1 MTQAGL
7 CSVFH
12 LNSKQIW
19 LDYGTKALLIFGY
32 VCNTVEI
39 GKKLRTGSFSWL
51 WILWAS
57 STFIYSMCVGLS
69 GIVICI
75 IVVLLNYKTGTTG
88 FTALQ
93 IQTLP
98 LLHQGHC
105 KSSDRHVAKKK
116 KKETS
121 LCLPVAG
128 LQGLCWVP
136 VSNFSV
142 LGVWNEILKLMDLAE
157 PLQLPQISLATHQ
170 N

>member
-19 LDYGTKALLIFGY
+19 LYYGTKALLIFGY

-98 LLHQGHC
+98 LLQQGHC

-116 KKETS
+116 KKKKRDFS
-121 LCLPVAG
+121 LSPCCRASRSLLGACVRFFCPGCL
-128 LQGLCWVP
+128 
-136 VSNFSV
+136 
-142 LGVWNEILKLMDLAE
+142 KRD
-157 PLQLPQISLATHQ
+157 T
-170 N
+170 